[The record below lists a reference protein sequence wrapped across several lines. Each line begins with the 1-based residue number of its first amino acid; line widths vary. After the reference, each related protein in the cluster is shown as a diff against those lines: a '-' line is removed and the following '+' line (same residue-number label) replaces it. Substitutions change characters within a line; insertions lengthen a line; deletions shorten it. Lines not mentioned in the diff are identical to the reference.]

1 MDRIIFDNVQRGFPA
16 NEKFMQMVDKNR
28 LALLEVCRGIFGNQ
42 KTILKGVEVTV
53 LSNKQGTKNVAI
65 SSGVVWTGSDLV
77 YIKESQVETVDPDRT
92 LTVIIGDS
100 REKGKF
106 HDGNEYDAYLRN
118 EGRVIATDI
127 LPDEMLLRN
136 YSRVNIHRSVDTKI
150 VTASLNPTGYDAKG
164 TLRQTVYSD
173 GRTNICGTIA
183 VLNFV
188 PNEDLYKRGIKV
200 AQLSVFNADVDENV
214 SSGKTRK
221 GNAYPASVTFE
232 LGVGSLDERNV
243 SFAYYVKMTH
253 TGELY
258 IYVPCDKLDSSVITA
273 GVYLDAY
280 ISMDF
285 TFNSVKR

>member
-28 LALLEVCRGIFGNQ
+28 LAVLEVCRGVFGDRP
-42 KTILKGVEVTV
+42 TILKGVEPTII
-53 LSNKQGTKNVAI
+53 SENQGEKQISI
-65 SSGVVWTGSDLV
+65 SSGVVWTGNDLV
-77 YIKESQVETVDPDRT
+77 YIKESQVETVNPDRT

-118 EGRVIATDI
+118 EGRVIAADY
-127 LPDEMLLRN
+127 LPDKMLLRS

-150 VTASLNPTGYDAKG
+150 IAASLNPTGYDVKG

-188 PNEDLYKRGIKV
+188 PNEDLYKRGINV

-214 SSGKTRK
+214 SSGKTRT

-243 SFAYYVKMTH
+243 SFAYYVKHQRTWDM
-253 TGELY
+253 Y
-258 IYVPCDKLDSSVITA
+258 KPINRIIDNFQF
-273 GVYLDAY
+273 
-280 ISMDF
+280 IS
-285 TFNSVKR
+285 